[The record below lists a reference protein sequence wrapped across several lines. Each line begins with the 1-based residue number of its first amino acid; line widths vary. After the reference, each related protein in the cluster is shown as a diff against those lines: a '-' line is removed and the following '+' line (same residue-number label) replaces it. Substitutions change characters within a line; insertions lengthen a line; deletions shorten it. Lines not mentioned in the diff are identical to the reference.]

1 MAHSFLLLNDGS
13 NLGLNDGS
21 SLLLNEAGPEH
32 DEGSS
37 GGGIFRRFRRTLY
50 KQEQQQQLTIQD
62 FSRLITSRPF
72 LLQDFV
78 RAILLIPQ
86 VHKNLNLLSAAIK
99 STPTAIKH
107 LLLQAIRIEQTDSFT
122 INEPASQWIKSGLDN
137 EDREKSFEHSSS
149 FIGEVIYTAE
159 SQTMTIILNGKLYG
173 FCNISERIFDSF
185 KGAAS
190 KGAYF
195 SRNISEQFD
204 C

>member
-1 MAHSFLLLNDGS
+1 MANFNFLLNSGDSILLNDGS
-13 NLGLNDGS
+13 V
-21 SLLLNEAGPEH
+21 LLMNSQEH
-32 DEGSS
+32 VGSS
-37 GGGIFRRFRRTLY
+37 GSGIYPRTKRML
-50 KQEQQQQLTIQD
+50 QRQDNQLTVQD

-86 VHKNLNLLSAAIK
+86 VHKNFNILSAKISSKPA
-99 STPTAIKH
+99 AIKH
-107 LLLQAIRIEQTDSFT
+107 LLLQALRIEQTDSFT
-122 INEPASQWIKSGLDN
+122 INEPASQWIKSGLDDEN
-137 EDREKSFEHSSS
+137 REKSFEHSSS

-159 SQTMTIILNGKLYG
+159 SNTMTITLNGKMYG
-173 FCNISERIFDSF
+173 FCNVSERIYDSF

-195 SRNISEQFD
+195 TRIIKGQYD